1 MAKKKV
7 ETKKNEETFDEKLAK
22 VSFED
27 KTIADVYEAEVC
39 LALKLDALID
49 IMQKMYDLAEAKR
62 TGTMSIN

>member
-7 ETKKNEETFDEKLAK
+7 TKKEETFDEKLAK

-49 IMQKMYDLAEAKR
+49 IMQKMYDLAEARR